1 MSKSYVANSTINFEG
16 YKFYVRPGD
25 QLSYDAKHGN
35 SLTVFRNGKFEKVI
49 KVAPLVIEAFL
60 KSKFLLEVKV
70 PAAGTTLISAA
81 TAEQVAK
88 DVTKNLGHL
97 RLTGA
102 DTENHR
108 EQMADLRK
116 QYDEQHPSSPNLAE
130 KALKR
135 RKAKGELVTITPEL
149 AETLGISPPQEAV
162 ES

>member
-70 PAAGTTLISAA
+70 PAGSGRLGIISAA
-81 TAEQVAK
+81 TC
-88 DVTKNLGHL
+88 
-97 RLTGA
+97 GA
-102 DTENHR
+102 GCQGCHQKSWT
-108 EQMADLRK
+108 
-116 QYDEQHPSSPNLAE
+116 PSSHWC
-130 KALKR
+130 R
-135 RKAKGELVTITPEL
+135 HRK
-149 AETLGISPPQEAV
+149 PP
-162 ES
+162 

>member
-70 PAAGTTLISAA
+70 PAGKVENVAIISAPV
-81 TAEQVAK
+81 AEQVAK
-88 DVTKNLGHL
+88 DVMENLGHL
-97 RLTGA
+97 PLP
-102 DTENHR
+102 
-108 EQMADLRK
+108 K
-116 QYDEQHPSSPNLAE
+116 QEVSPSFAE